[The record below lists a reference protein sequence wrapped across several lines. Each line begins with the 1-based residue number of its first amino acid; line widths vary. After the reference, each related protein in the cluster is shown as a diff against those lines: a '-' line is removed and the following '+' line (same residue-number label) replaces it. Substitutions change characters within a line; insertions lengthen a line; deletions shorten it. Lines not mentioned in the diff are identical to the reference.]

1 MHIIFLGVSAKAQ
14 QWRHNLEDYKD
25 WTTEKTAEIM
35 ADVDKCLYK
44 RLEGTHKVQV
54 GWSVWKLR

>member
-1 MHIIFLGVSAKAQ
+1 
-14 QWRHNLEDYKD
+14 
-25 WTTEKTAEIM
+25 M

-54 GWSVWKLR
+54 GWSVWKLSSNMDVGKKIRDRI